1 MVNALVISKNIDF
14 IQALLSEI
22 GALNLQIRIAGI
34 STTRSKTMEVLNS
47 PNFKL
52 IFLDKVMEGDY
63 SKAFIKNHKNVII
76 LSYKQDSNLIS
87 PRNFKSLKELV
98 EKYDLEKRKSKV
110 AKELEYIGYKF
121 KYKGTHYLLESILQM
136 IENKNTMVDN
146 LQTCVYPIVAEKYS
160 KTTLNIKSSIN
171 KATECMYYECDA
183 KRLENYFKCG
193 QDVKPTVK
201 QVIFTIINKI

>member
-14 IQALLSEI
+14 IQTLLNEL
-22 GALNLQIRIAGI
+22 GALNLQIRIASI

-47 PNFKL
+47 PNFK
-52 IFLDKVMEGDY
+52 IVFLDKLMEIDY
-63 SKAFIKNHKNVII
+63 SKAFIKNNKNILV
-76 LSYKQDSNLIS
+76 LSYSQDSNLIS
-87 PRNFKSLKELV
+87 PRNYKILKEFV
-98 EKYDLEKRKSKV
+98 EKYDLERRKAKI

-146 LQTCVYPIVAEKYS
+146 LQTCVYPIVAEAYN

-183 KRLENYFKCG
+183 KRLEDYFKCG